1 MSALAI
7 IVLAFSM
14 SADAF
19 AAALTKGTLLERPSL
34 GEALRSGIIFGAVE
48 GCTPL
53 IGWAAGLAA
62 AAFIQ
67 AIDHWIAFGLLGA
80 IGGKMLWESLRHNEG
95 ETKATRH
102 SFAALFV
109 TAIGTSID
117 AMVVGISLAFVNA
130 DILVVALAIGLATL
144 TMTTVGIMIGQI
156 VGKRLGRLAEALGG
170 VGLIAIGTTI
180 LIEHTTGGG

>member
-1 MSALAI
+1 MSAIAI
-7 IVLAFSM
+7 IILAFSM

-19 AAALTKGTLLERPSL
+19 AASLTKGTLLERPSL
-34 GEALRSGIIFGAVE
+34 GEALRSGVIFGAVE
-48 GCTPL
+48 ACTPL

-62 AAFIQ
+62 AAFIE

-80 IGGKMLWESLRHNEG
+80 IGGKMLWESWRHTES
-95 ETKATRH
+95 EAKPARH
-102 SFAALFV
+102 SFGALFV

-117 AMVVGISLAFVNA
+117 ALVVGISLALVEAN
-130 DILVVALAIGLATL
+130 ILMVALAIGLATF
-144 TMTTVGIMIGQI
+144 TMTTIGIMIGQI

-180 LIEHTTGGG
+180 LIEHTLGS